1 MKRAL
6 VIVLFA
12 FSAFA
17 AEKWAD
23 AYKRGVAA
31 INAHNYDAGIEAMH
45 PAVLLRSLLK

>member
-6 VIVLFA
+6 VIMLFA

-23 AYKRGVAA
+23 AYKRGVMRF
-31 INAHNYDAGIEAMH
+31 IG
-45 PAVLLRSLLK
+45 